1 MRTFERGD
9 VIKVPFP
16 YTDRETRQSRPALVV
31 STAQLQEL
39 HGLLWVVMITSAENR
54 GWPDDVPVANLKRA
68 GLPVPSLI
76 RSAKIATIDAS
87 DASKLGAGVGGP
99 GQTGHG
105 QDQTEVGDCM
115 NGALSTAPRAG
126 HFPRR
131 AANEAYRDATRQALD
146 KTVLVDLLGVPSS
159 MLDSLAPL
167 RQQWCNEPTVHGG
180 KSTRP
185 ALSSTS

>member
-1 MRTFERGD
+1 
-9 VIKVPFP
+9 
-16 YTDRETRQSRPALVV
+16 
-31 STAQLQEL
+31 
-39 HGLLWVVMITSAENR
+39 
-54 GWPDDVPVANLKRA
+54 
-68 GLPVPSLI
+68 
-76 RSAKIATIDAS
+76 
-87 DASKLGAGVGGP
+87 
-99 GQTGHG
+99 
-105 QDQTEVGDCM
+105 M

-159 MLDSLAPL
+159 MLDSLALL